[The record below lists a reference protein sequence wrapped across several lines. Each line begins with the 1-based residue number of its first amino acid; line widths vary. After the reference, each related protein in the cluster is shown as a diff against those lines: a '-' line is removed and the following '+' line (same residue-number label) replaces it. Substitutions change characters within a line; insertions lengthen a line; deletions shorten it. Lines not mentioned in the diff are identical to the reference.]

1 LPVCIFP
8 VENSVTTKEME
19 TAAFMW
25 FRFPVTMK
33 KCDHDSEPTIY
44 LTNIASPL
52 PSASHKRKLK

>member
-1 LPVCIFP
+1 
-8 VENSVTTKEME
+8 ME